1 MALGGGVVGVA
12 PLVPVVV
19 DCDHVL
25 TMFKP
30 ESGVGNNKERE
41 ILVVEPDMTWKGP
54 LASSYSTPLLCL
66 YGAKQVPHKEAQCT
80 LENSW

>member
-25 TMFKP
+25 TMFKL

-41 ILVVEPDMTWKGP
+41 ILVVEPDITWKEP
-54 LASSYSTPLLCL
+54 LASSYATALLSCVYTERSRYPTKKPSAL
-66 YGAKQVPHKEAQCT
+66 
-80 LENSW
+80 

>member
-41 ILVVEPDMTWKGP
+41 ILVVEIETDITWKEP
-54 LASSYSTPLLCL
+54 LAFSYATPLLCL
-66 YGAKQVPHKEAQCT
+66 YGAKQVSH
-80 LENSW
+80 